1 MHVQIGE
8 VLCRYE
14 VEKKLAVEREDYD
27 TAKEKKEQVDRI
39 RQQVYDQLGIHGLL
53 SGGGGRGGVGVLKRS
68 TEKSGYHP
76 RVRNPPFTAL
86 STASTVLSVLEESR
100 DGENELN
107 KLLSL
112 HTQCNISSDPVNF

>member
-1 MHVQIGE
+1 MQIGE

-39 RQQVYDQLGIHGLL
+39 RQKVYDQLGVHGLL
-53 SGGGGRGGVGVLKRS
+53 SGGGGGGGGVGVLKRS
-68 TEKSGYHP
+68 TEKIGYHP

-86 STASTVLSVLEESR
+86 STTSTALSGLEEPR
-100 DGENELN
+100 DGENEL
-107 KLLSL
+107 
-112 HTQCNISSDPVNF
+112 SSVLIHDV